1 MNYLLNRR
9 LTMEQK
15 KKPPRGGW
23 FWQAVSLIGTLCSIA
38 RLIVS
43 LLK

>member
-1 MNYLLNRR
+1 MA
-9 LTMEQK
+9 EK
-15 KKPPRGGW
+15 KKPPDGGW
-23 FWQAVSLIGTLCSIA
+23 FWKAVSLIGTLASLA